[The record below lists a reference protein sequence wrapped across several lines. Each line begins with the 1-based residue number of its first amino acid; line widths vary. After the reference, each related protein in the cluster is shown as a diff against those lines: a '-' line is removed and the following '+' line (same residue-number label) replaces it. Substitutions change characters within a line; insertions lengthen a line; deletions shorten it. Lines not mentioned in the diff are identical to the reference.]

1 MSSEPSPN
9 SNETNSFPLNS
20 PPTITHNPLYNRV
33 VLQSQD
39 RSVPD
44 SRNSFSP
51 NGQIDLLLAA
61 SEACNNVQEQTP
73 IREVSTVASTP
84 FETPIHTSPS
94 KDCDIY
100 VFI

>member
-9 SNETNSFPLNS
+9 SNKINSFPLNS
-20 PPTITHNPLYNRV
+20 QPTIRHNPLYNRV
-33 VLQSQD
+33 VSQSQD

-73 IREVSTVASTP
+73 IREVSTVAPT
-84 FETPIHTSPS
+84 ETPIRTSPS
-94 KDCDIY
+94 KDCD
-100 VFI
+100 V

>member
-9 SNETNSFPLNS
+9 SNKINSFPLNS
-20 PPTITHNPLYNRV
+20 QPTIRHNPLYNRV
-33 VLQSQD
+33 VSQLQD

-44 SRNSFSP
+44 FRNSFSP

-61 SEACNNVQEQTP
+61 SSEASKNVQEQTP
-73 IREVSTVASTP
+73 IREVSTVAPT
-84 FETPIHTSPS
+84 ETPIRTSPS